1 MSSVKIFAA
10 TPTIFG
16 IRIVDAPARPSYK
29 PQYKPNLLDSVTG
42 LKAGALRTGANALRF
57 KVPRRGENI
66 CIMRPKYFQG
76 DQFYNGAQLLDSTAN
91 GFSPAPQSSQLN
103 QLRAPRPGQSSAQL
117 NFLNT
122 VNR

>member
-1 MSSVKIFAA
+1 MRSDSRCRGGEKISVSC
-10 TPTIFG
+10 
-16 IRIVDAPARPSYK
+16 D
-29 PQYKPNLLDSVTG
+29 Q
-42 LKAGALRTGANALRF
+42 
-57 KVPRRGENI
+57 
-66 CIMRPKYFQG
+66 KYLQG

-122 VNR
+122 VNRSYLLCIICEL